1 MDSQQLELDL
11 WRSLEV
17 ATAFP
22 DEKEVLTIVWQ
33 TYDQWVETIAAQSAS
48 AQLELA
54 GEILQRIAELICLR
68 SDILI
73 EEWEQQHDPV
83 EPIVDI
89 SGRVDL
95 VMQSQE
101 FNLSRLVEH
110 DLPAPYPEHRKP
122 PTKIEPTESAVGLV
136 DTARLMSVMSEQL
149 QQKAKLTD
157 EEEAEEFRKTME
169 TAHDE
174 DVAQWTQAI
183 VTFWETA
190 QVRAIPFVELCQQ
203 LNRPWIEVWLA
214 LLLGGFLLELRGDW
228 YEGEIWIVGYTQH

>member
-1 MDSQQLELDL
+1 MNSQQLELDL

-22 DEKEVLTIVWQ
+22 DEKEVLVTVWQ
-33 TYDQWVETIAAQSAS
+33 TYDQWVEMIATQSAS
-48 AQLELA
+48 VQLELA
-54 GEILQRIAELICLR
+54 GGVLQQIAELICLR
-68 SDILI
+68 SDVLI
-73 EEWEQQHDPV
+73 EEWRQQHDPV

-101 FNLSRLVEH
+101 FNLSELVEY
-110 DLPAPYPEHRKP
+110 DLPAPYPKQRKS
-122 PTKIEPTESAVGLV
+122 PTKIEPTESAAGLV
-136 DTARLMSVMSEQL
+136 DMAQLISVMNEQL
-149 QQKAKLTD
+149 QQSAKLTD
-157 EEEAEEFRKTME
+157 DEEAEEFKRTIE
-169 TAHDE
+169 TAHNE

-183 VTFWETA
+183 TNFWETA

-228 YEGEIWIVGYTQH
+228 YDGEIWIVGYAQR

>member
-22 DEKEVLTIVWQ
+22 DEKQVLITVWQ
-33 TYDQWVETIAAQSAS
+33 TYDQWVEMISTQSAS
-48 AQLELA
+48 AQLNLA

-73 EEWEQQHDPV
+73 EEWKQQHNPV

-101 FNLSRLVEH
+101 FNLSKLVEY

-122 PTKIEPTESAVGLV
+122 PTKIEPIESAAGLV
-136 DTARLMSVMSEQL
+136 DPAQLVSAMGEQL

-157 EEEAEEFRKTME
+157 EEESEEFRKTME

-183 VTFWETA
+183 ITFLETA
-190 QVRAIPFVELCQQ
+190 QVGAISFIELCQQ

-228 YEGEIWIVGYTQH
+228 YEGEIWIVGYTQR